1 MLEVN
6 QLSVQL
12 GGRSVLQEVN
22 LKLDQGQFMGLI
34 GPNGAG
40 KTTLL
45 RAILG
50 LVPSSGT
57 ITWQGQRIDR
67 RTIGYVPQRHAFAW
81 DFPINVRQVVLSGLT
96 GRLGWLRRPR
106 PEHLEAADCAL
117 EQVSMSDLRSR
128 PVEQLSGGQ
137 RQRVL
142 VARALALKPQLL
154 LLDEPFTGLD
164 MPTQELL
171 TDLFKELSQAG
182 VAVLMSTHDLVAAQ
196 AQCEYLCLLNC
207 TDLACAP
214 PSQLKDKDLWM
225 RTFQVRA
232 DNPLLQALGMS

>member
-50 LVPSSGT
+50 LVPSTGT

-67 RTIGYVPQRHAFAW
+67 RGIGYVPQRHAFAW
-81 DFPINVRQVVLSGLT
+81 DS
-96 GRLGWLRRPR
+96 
-106 PEHLEAADCAL
+106 H
-117 EQVSMSDLRSR
+117 
-128 PVEQLSGGQ
+128 
-137 RQRVL
+137 
-142 VARALALKPQLL
+142 
-154 LLDEPFTGLD
+154 
-164 MPTQELL
+164 
-171 TDLFKELSQAG
+171 
-182 VAVLMSTHDLVAAQ
+182 
-196 AQCEYLCLLNC
+196 
-207 TDLACAP
+207 
-214 PSQLKDKDLWM
+214 
-225 RTFQVRA
+225 
-232 DNPLLQALGMS
+232 

>member
-50 LVPSSGT
+50 LVPSTGT

-67 RTIGYVPQRHAFAW
+67 RAIGYVPQRHAW

-196 AQCEYLCLLNC
+196 AQC
-207 TDLACAP
+207 ACAP
-214 PSQLKDKDLWM
+214 PSQIKDKDLWM